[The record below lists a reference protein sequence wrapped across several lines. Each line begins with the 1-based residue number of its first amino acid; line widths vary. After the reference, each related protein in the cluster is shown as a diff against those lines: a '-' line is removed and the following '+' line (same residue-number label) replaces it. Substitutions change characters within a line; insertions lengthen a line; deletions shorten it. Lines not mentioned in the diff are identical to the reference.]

1 MNSRRRNK
9 ATWGPSDR
17 LESNDF
23 ALTQEC
29 IAEPM
34 GLVIFLLAQPF
45 DWQLDRVREMVD
57 RRVGDVIRA
66 DRAGFPS

>member
-1 MNSRRRNK
+1 
-9 ATWGPSDR
+9 
-17 LESNDF
+17 
-23 ALTQEC
+23 
-29 IAEPM
+29 M

-45 DWQLDRVREMVD
+45 DWQRDRVREMVD